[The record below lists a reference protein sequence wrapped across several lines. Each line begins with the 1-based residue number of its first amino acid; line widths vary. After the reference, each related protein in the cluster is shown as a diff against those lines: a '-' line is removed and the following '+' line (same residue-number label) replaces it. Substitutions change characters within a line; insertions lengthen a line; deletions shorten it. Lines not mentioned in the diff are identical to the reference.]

1 MPIVME
7 LRAHFLAVQLA
18 WIGSSLRLD
27 PAGTADTAD
36 DLAAFLPPS
45 SAIARELPWQAYLLR
60 IAAGD
65 QAALSAL
72 FDETSPLVFAV
83 ALRILSFRADAEE
96 IVVDVYSQVWR
107 TAAKYDA
114 NRGPVRIWLGVLART
129 RAFDYLRSRR
139 AQIFTADF
147 APPTHTAPNPENI
160 AADAQL
166 CGRVCQALEILP
178 CEQRRAIEIAC
189 QLNEPVA
196 PSRLAFAWG

>member
-1 MPIVME
+1 
-7 LRAHFLAVQLA
+7 LR

-72 FDETSPLVFAV
+72 FDETSPLVFTV
-83 ALRILSFRADAEE
+83 ALRILGFRADAEE
-96 IVVDVYSQVWR
+96 VVVDVYSQVWR

-114 NRGPVRIWLGVLART
+114 NRGPSPDLAR
-129 RAFDYLRSRR
+129 RACPHSRFRLPPIAARANLYGRLR
-139 AQIFTADF
+139 T
-147 APPTHTAPNPENI
+147 PNPY
-160 AADAQL
+160 
-166 CGRVCQALEILP
+166 
-178 CEQRRAIEIAC
+178 RA
-189 QLNEPVA
+189 
-196 PSRLAFAWG
+196 